1 MSQGMRKI
9 AWFLGVAVTTGTAS
23 AADLAAACARLAA
36 DPGLA
41 KMRVGYAVLDCDES
55 PDKLIASSDA
65 DGLYIPASNMKILT
79 TGVALDVL
87 GPNFQ
92 FETVMALDTSGGR
105 NRLTLVG
112 SGDPLLFHPEA
123 PTGQNFRNW
132 TTIQDA
138 VAGWADSVKRANV
151 RQIDELVIDARI
163 FDSERIPADSKKW
176 RDNESQGTY
185 AVGLWGVN
193 MGGNAAKIEIGSTAA
208 RPWIQ
213 RIDPPFNFT
222 SASGTAQWHVGKGD
236 PSPSVQVDSSGDFLQ
251 ISLKGTFDRG
261 AALAT
266 CVQNAPACI
275 GPMLTNLFAQQGVHV
290 AGWKVAS
297 ASDAPS
303 TGNVLAP
310 VLVTHMSAVLAG
322 ANTESINLC
331 ADALLK
337 RVAVAK
343 SGESG
348 SWPRGRE
355 WMPRLMA
362 SRLGSVVPVPSGF
375 ATFDGSGLDDRN
387 RVTPRLLAA
396 WVRSFLL
403 TRDLAK
409 PYFDSFAQ
417 PGKSGTL
424 KKRFDNAKFD
434 GLLVYGKSG
443 YIDGASCLS
452 GLVANTTTKRSIAYS
467 VLCNETS
474 KGEELTAARALQEK
488 IVIAIADHLRTAPAK
503 QPAIATGN

>member
-23 AADLAAACARLAA
+23 AADLAATCARLAA

-123 PTGQNFRNW
+123 PKGQSFRNW

-151 RQIDELVIDARI
+151 REVDELVIDARI
-163 FDSERIPADSKKW
+163 FDAERLPQDSKKW

-193 MGGNAAKIEIGSTAA
+193 MFGNAATIHIGSTAA
-208 RPWIQ
+208 KPWIQ
-213 RIDPPFNFT
+213 QIEPAFNFT
-222 SASGTAQWHVGKGD
+222 TASNAAHWYDGKD
-236 PSPSVQVDSSGDFLQ
+236 QANPLVQVDSSGDFLQ
-251 ISLKGTFDRG
+251 ISLKGTIAPG
-261 AALAT
+261 AKLAT
-266 CVQNAPACI
+266 SVQNVPACI
-275 GPMLTNLFAQQGVHV
+275 GALLTKLFTEQGVHV
-290 AGWKVAS
+290 AGWKIAS
-297 ASDAPS
+297 TSDAPAP
-303 TGNVLAP
+303 GKVLSP
-310 VLVTHMSAVLAG
+310 VLITHLSAVLTG

-337 RVAVAK
+337 RVAFAK
-343 SGESG
+343 SGEAG
-348 SWPRGRE
+348 SWARGRE
-355 WMPRLMA
+355 WMPRLIA
-362 SRLGSVVPVPSGF
+362 SRLGTSIPLPAGF
-375 ATFDGSGLDDRN
+375 AAFDGSGLDDRN
-387 RVTPRLLAA
+387 RVSPRLLVA
-396 WVRSFLL
+396 WIRSMMNEGNLASDYFPTFAVAGL
-403 TRDLAK
+403 T
-409 PYFDSFAQ
+409 
-417 PGKSGTL
+417 GTL
-424 KKRFDNAKFD
+424 GKRFDSAKLG
-434 GLLVYGKSG
+434 GLMFYGKSG

-452 GLVANTTTKRSIAYS
+452 GVVVNRATKRSIAYS
-467 VLCNETS
+467 VLCNKTS
-474 KGEELTAARALQEK
+474 KGDELKAAKQLQEK